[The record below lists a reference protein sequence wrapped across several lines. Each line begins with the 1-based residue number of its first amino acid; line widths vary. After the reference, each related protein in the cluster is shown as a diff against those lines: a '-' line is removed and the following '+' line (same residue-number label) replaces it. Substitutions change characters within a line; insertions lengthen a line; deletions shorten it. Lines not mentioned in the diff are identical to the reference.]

1 MQYSDGEK
9 QSTSDKEPPHCLT
22 KARKN
27 VGKPSRYAGNKKG
40 SRPKIFIHH

>member
-22 KARKN
+22 KTRKN
-27 VGKPSRYAGNKKG
+27 VGKPSRYASDKKG
-40 SRPKIFIHH
+40 SRPKI